1 MSLAEDEYQ
10 TKIEIFKLFT
20 NKLFLIF
27 SLISIKL
34 CEIIA
39 ELNRRL
45 VEENARE
52 EMDQDVF
59 MRKYGSYSSKYDA
72 ESAKVDQLKSLR
84 TERLQKAEAV
94 SAFMFEIHE
103 QDRFIEDFSEKLWL
117 TTIDTVTVHHDGR
130 MVFRFKNGMEVTK

>member
-1 MSLAEDEYQ
+1 M
-10 TKIEIFKLFT
+10 
-20 NKLFLIF
+20 
-27 SLISIKL
+27 
-34 CEIIA
+34 
-39 ELNRRL
+39 

-117 TTIDTVTVHHDGR
+117 TTIDTVMVHHDGR

>member
-1 MSLAEDEYQ
+1 M
-10 TKIEIFKLFT
+10 
-20 NKLFLIF
+20 
-27 SLISIKL
+27 
-34 CEIIA
+34 
-39 ELNRRL
+39 
-45 VEENARE
+45 EENARE

-59 MRKYGSYSSKYDA
+59 MRKYGSYSSKYDT

-103 QDRFIEDFSEKLWL
+103 QERFIEDFSEKLWL
-117 TTIDTVTVHHDGR
+117 TTIDTVTVHHDGK